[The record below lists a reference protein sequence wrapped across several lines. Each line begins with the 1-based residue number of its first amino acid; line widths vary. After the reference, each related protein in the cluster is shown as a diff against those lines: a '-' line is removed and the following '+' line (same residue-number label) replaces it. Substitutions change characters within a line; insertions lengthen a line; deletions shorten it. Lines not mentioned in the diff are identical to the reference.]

1 MNNIVKGLMSAAA
14 GLALILPVV
23 HSTAQAATAKTLK
36 VVKTVEINA
45 APAAV
50 WEKIKNFDGLST
62 WHPGIAGSEIIKG
75 ENNKVGAHR
84 KISVKDGPN
93 FPEELLAYSDKGRM
107 MKYKIIDPSPLP
119 SANYVSII
127 KVKAGKS
134 PNTSV
139 VTWEGTFKRK
149 QVDNPKPEENDD
161 AVKKL
166 FAGVYD
172 GGLGNLKKISETK

>member
-1 MNNIVKGLMSAAA
+1 MLKIAKISGALLA
-14 GLALILPVV
+14 GLALLVPLAA
-23 HSTAQAATAKTLK
+23 TAATAKTLK
-36 VVKTVEINA
+36 VTKSVTIDA
-45 APAAV
+45 PPAAV
-50 WEKIKNFDGLST
+50 WDKIKNFDGLST

-75 ENNKVGAHR
+75 LNNKVGAQR

-127 KVKAGKS
+127 TVKAGKS

-139 VTWEGTFKRK
+139 VSWEGTFKRK

-172 GGLGNLKKISETK
+172 GGLGNLTKIFETK